1 VNGVFAAAVR
11 VGTGLAETSA
21 LLAPATAGFLSRLEV
36 ARIEIRAATEVPK
49 ALGKGDDARALGVA
63 VDRIAFE

>member
-1 VNGVFAAAVR
+1 MR
-11 VGTGLAETSA
+11 VGTGLAETTARLSPAATSA
-21 LLAPATAGFLSRLEV
+21 LAGLEC

-49 ALGKGDDARALGVA
+49 ALGKGDDTRALGVA